1 MQRISR
7 FFFLFVHDVRINLRG
22 SDVRMSHQ
30 RFNGIYVNAI
40 FQQ

>member
-7 FFFLFVHDVRINLRG
+7 FFFLFIYNMRINLRG
-22 SDVRMSHQ
+22 SDICMSQQ
-30 RFNGIYVNAI
+30 RLDGVYVNAI